1 MQFENSMAFAK
12 TKIICHGAR
21 ATRIGERLLHKVWK
35 YLQSTDFVKGDI
47 SENERKEMF
56 DSISLKGIISYPDD
70 IANLDTECDIIYQ
83 IITDDDS
90 RLEEKLTLASENS
103 NGIPCVIFVI
113 GEKKDEMVTSA
124 YINVEEN
131 ELLDT
136 FLDLFSV
143 YTFPQEY
150 GADFE
155 ELRPLFEYN
164 GKISTEKGVGFNLCV
179 FRKTSRT
186 HSFDNEIKDLEK
198 EKGSFIFVSRIAN
211 KNTMKL
217 YSI

>member
-1 MQFENSMAFAK
+1 MQLENGMAFAK
-12 TKIICHGAR
+12 TEIICHGAR

-35 YLQSTDFVKGDI
+35 YLQSTDFVKGNI
-47 SENERKEMF
+47 SKNERKEMF
-56 DSISLKGIISYPDD
+56 DSISLKGIILYPDD
-70 IANLDTECDIIYQ
+70 IANLDTECDVIYQ

-103 NGIPCVIFVI
+103 NGIPCIVFVI
-113 GEKKDEMVTSA
+113 GEKKDEIVNNA

-155 ELRPLFEYN
+155 ELRPLFEHK
-164 GKISTEKGVGFNLCV
+164 GKISAEKGKDFNLCV
-179 FRKTSRT
+179 FRKMNRT
-186 HSFDNEIKDLEK
+186 YTLDNEIKGLEK
-198 EKGSFIFVSRIAN
+198 EKGSFVLASRIAN
-211 KNTMKL
+211 ENTIKI